1 MPVRLSS
8 ARSLNNKWID
18 RPSLRPPQHTKQT
31 QHPRHALR
39 PACSPPPSTT
49 TLPPPQLKPHPHPPR
64 PLFRPVPF
72 LLLLLI
78 LGPAPAAC
86 KDQNCTFLEGYI
98 LQYVCHSSYIEEIR
112 LQHKDRIPAIG
123 TPYAIWKRPDTNEP
137 SYLLI
142 SFYDSPLFAC
152 YTVVMHNGKF
162 YCDGRNFIEPNTEV
176 EQMHCLNYPFH
187 YTLDLYNACAKK
199 PCSKGSPPISVAI
212 AYMKSNIRRTSE
224 AEPRAKLPAAVPLL
238 VPVIPLLLSRY
249 FGILLCQ

>member
-18 RPSLRPPQHTKQT
+18 RPSLRPPQHTKQPK
-31 QHPRHALR
+31 HPRHSLR
-39 PACSPPPSTT
+39 PVCSPPPSTT
-49 TLPPPQLKPHPHPPR
+49 TLPPPQLKPHPPC

-78 LGPAPAAC
+78 LGPVPAAC

-123 TPYAIWKRPDTNEP
+123 TPYAIWKRPDTHDP

-142 SFYDSPLFAC
+142 SFYDSPLFSC
-152 YTVVMHNGKF
+152 YTVVMHKGKF

-187 YTLDLYNACAKK
+187 YTLHLYNACAKK
-199 PCSKGSPPISVAI
+199 PCSEGSPPIAVAI

-224 AEPRAKLPAAVPLL
+224 AVPRVKRPAAVPLL
-238 VPVIPLLLSRY
+238 VPIIPLLLSRY